1 VQEPVPGVQ
10 ELEGAQYVSGG
21 APNLFMLMPAGGFR
35 YTKGAPRTYKR
46 PDKADAGTREFCAAC
61 GTHLIARRPGLP
73 PVVLDRD
80 LGRSVALRRR
90 PDGDLHRRRAALQ
103 APTKFELALN
113 LKTAQSLELVVS
125 PSLLALADE
134 VIE

>member
-1 VQEPVPGVQ
+1 
-10 ELEGAQYVSGG
+10 VSGG

-73 PVVLDRD
+73 PLVLDRD
-80 LGRSVALRRR
+80 FGRSVALRRPR
-90 PDGDLHRRRAALQ
+90 WRSSPPKG
-103 APTKFELALN
+103 
-113 LKTAQSLELVVS
+113 S
-125 PSLLALADE
+125 PSGANQVRARAQPQDRAEPGAGGVSLAVGARR
-134 VIE
+134 